1 MRKFLSIFLALA
13 MTLSLLPTFALAVEN
28 EVEPSGNVAAAYK
41 VGSDTDLQAVID
53 SVENGTTIK
62 LMEDVTVSGQQ
73 VTFGEG
79 RALTLDL
86 NGKTLKINGY
96 TAKAAQVSVVG
107 DLTVQDNSETKE
119 GEICST
125 YTGTAGLVVCVEN
138 GGKLRMQ
145 GGTITTEGMQNAGNA
160 VRIMSGGTAEMSGGT
175 IKCDAKRGN
184 RAVNVSSKK
193 NIVGS
198 FTMTGGS
205 VIAEMGDGTETF
217 ILAVCGA
224 SNCPISI
231 SGNSIVSGP
240 EAVSARNSNCT
251 IAGGSFTGKVE
262 VKNKSITGG
271 TFSSEPPAA
280 YLANGFTAVQDGEVW
295 KLSDPVAEINGV
307 KYGSL
312 AEAVKA
318 VPENGV
324 GTIVL
329 IDNVN
334 IPNDSQW
341 PPTLW
346 INYGRKIT
354 IDLNGHDVSIT
365 DGTIIVQNG
374 ALSLT
379 GNGHII
385 RMQSNSQYAMTP
397 VITLAGNGVD
407 TADYAVV
414 DVGEH
419 ITIKNEGGNY
429 GISITQAPV
438 ENANYGYGEKLNLA
452 GKVIAKY
459 GIYVREEIQGQGVNI
474 PEVTVTETGS
484 IESTAENGSALNAS
498 GYAKYTVKGTVKGK
512 SIGINVGAGVLSI
525 DGTAKITAS
534 DKAIAVVGNNNG
546 LPVEVSITGGEISAA
561 GENGKT
567 LYKEETAEN
576 ANITVSGGTFT
587 ADPSAYLAD
596 DCCVKN
602 NNGTFVVGVHVL
614 EMANAV
620 AATCTEQGHNAYYTC
635 ENCGKTYKDES
646 GTRETTIVAEMIPAT
661 GHSWGSWERVNDEQH
676 KRVCEN
682 DVNHVE
688 TAAHTWG
695 VGEVAKAATCKEA
708 GEMTYTCTVCRATKT
723 EVIPMRREH
732 TLQLVP
738 EVPATC
744 GASGTEAYYKCSV
757 CGRMFEDMTCD
768 VEYREYPPAIL
779 PTGQHTFGDWTV
791 TKQATYTEKGEREH
805 TCMVCQNTYTEEI
818 PMLTP
823 SSDSSSS
830 SGSTTTKTETTTNP
844 DGSTTKTE
852 TKADGT
858 TVETTTGKDGTTT
871 KTESKT
877 ETKSDGSKVETKTET
892 VTAKD
897 GSKTETESK
906 TEVKPDGSSVETKKE
921 TVTAKD
927 GSKTESKTETTTA
940 ADGSKT
946 ETKSETKTAA
956 DGTKTET
963 ENKTETKADGTTTGT
978 ETRKTTDVNGSTG
991 TTTTTTKNG
1000 NTKTEAEA
1008 KISEKAAEE
1017 AKKNDAPVT
1026 APVEVKAGESSD
1038 SAPTVKIE
1046 LPENAGKTKVEI
1058 PVSDVNSGT
1067 VAVIVNE
1074 DGTEEIVKNAIVTE
1088 NGVVLGVEGNTTV
1101 KIIDNSKDFI
1111 DTRNHWSRDEVNFVA
1126 ARELFNG
1133 VGNNLFGVSGDM
1145 TRGMV
1150 NTVLARLAGEDTTGG
1165 ANWYD
1170 KGTEWAK
1177 KNGITD
1183 GTNPTANVTREQLA
1197 AMLYRFA
1204 GSPAVS
1210 GELSFA
1216 DADQISGYA
1225 KDALF
1230 WAVQNGILNGIGNNL
1245 IAPKNSA
1252 ERAQVAA
1259 MMARYLKNVG

>member
-13 MTLSLLPTFALAVEN
+13 MTLSLLPTFAMAEEES
-28 EVEPSGNVAAAYK
+28 EVEPSGNVAELTYKIDNDTTVTIGYSTLTEAINAANESAK
-41 VGSDTDLQAVID
+41 TDQ
-53 SVENGTTIK
+53 TIK
-62 LMEDVTVSGQQ
+62 LLENLTYSDATCFDIKKEFTLDLSGHSIDALANGGQGATHFIRIENGGDLTIKDSSEDKNGSITARYNGNSTLNVIEVMSGGVLTMENGKIQNAGAGATNFGSVSVYIRQGGFFTLNGGNIHSEAITVKRKVSPVWNRGTMIMNGGSITTNADYVDAGITNDGNGELTINSGEITALSKGSAINSSGSNASVTVNGGSFKGALKANWMGDG
-73 VTFGEG
+73 VVGIYDGTNTVVSTSVPTEYVANLNGKVYYTGEG
-79 RALTLDL
+79 GADKAFANAANGDVLTLRAALTSAAKEKKLALNATLTVTSEDGASFDSAKIVPDTRCRVEMTAISEATTKYTAVVDEKQAQAKIGDEYYRTLGDANIAAKDGNTIVVLRDISNTGYLSFSKEITLDL
-86 NGKTLKINGY
+86 NGHKIESTKRYNSPTGSFATSATVIKFSGTGKTLTI
-96 TAKAAQVSVVG
+96 T
-107 DLTVQDNSETKE
+107 DNSESRNGAVINTAASDYGYALVATK
-119 GEICST
+119 
-125 YTGTAGLVVCVEN
+125 
-138 GGKLRMQ
+138 
-145 GGTITTEGMQNAGNA
+145 
-160 VRIMSGGTAEMSGGT
+160 GT
-175 IKCDAKRGN
+175 IKVEAGTFRGTS
-184 RAVNVSSKK
+184 ADSTLYKTS
-193 NIVGS
+193 GS
-198 FTMTGGS
+198 F
-205 VIAEMGDGTETF
+205 
-217 ILAVCGA
+217 
-224 SNCPISI
+224 
-231 SGNSIVSGP
+231 
-240 EAVSARNSNCT
+240 
-251 IAGGSFTGKVE
+251 
-262 VKNKSITGG
+262 SITGG
-271 TFSSEPPAA
+271 AFLTNPTD
-280 YLANGFTAVQDGEVW
+280 YLTSC
-295 KLSDPVAEINGV
+295 L
-307 KYGSL
+307 
-312 AEAVKA
+312 
-318 VPENGV
+318 
-324 GTIVL
+324 
-329 IDNVN
+329 
-334 IPNDSQW
+334 
-341 PPTLW
+341 
-346 INYGRKIT
+346 
-354 IDLNGHDVSIT
+354 
-365 DGTIIVQNG
+365 
-374 ALSLT
+374 
-379 GNGHII
+379 
-385 RMQSNSQYAMTP
+385 
-397 VITLAGNGVD
+397 
-407 TADYAVV
+407 
-414 DVGEH
+414 
-419 ITIKNEGGNY
+419 
-429 GISITQAPV
+429 
-438 ENANYGYGEKLNLA
+438 
-452 GKVIAKY
+452 
-459 GIYVREEIQGQGVNI
+459 
-474 PEVTVTETGS
+474 
-484 IESTAENGSALNAS
+484 
-498 GYAKYTVKGTVKGK
+498 
-512 SIGINVGAGVLSI
+512 
-525 DGTAKITAS
+525 TAS
-534 DKAIAVVGNNNG
+534 LKDGMYVVRANHNMTHHDAV
-546 LPVEVSITGGEISAA
+546 T
-561 GENGKT
+561 
-567 LYKEETAEN
+567 
-576 ANITVSGGTFT
+576 
-587 ADPSAYLAD
+587 
-596 DCCVKN
+596 
-602 NNGTFVVGVHVL
+602 
-614 EMANAV
+614 
-620 AATCTEQGHNAYYTC
+620 ATCTEQGHNAYYTC
-635 ENCGKTYKDES
+635 ENCGKTYKDEG
-646 GTRETTIVAEMIPAT
+646 GTQETTIDAEMIPAT
-661 GHSWGSWERVNDEQH
+661 GHSWGSWEKVDDEQH
-676 KRVCEN
+676 KRVCGN

-688 TAAHTWG
+688 TAAHTWND
-695 VGEVAKAATCKEA
+695 GEVAKAATCKEA
-708 GEMTYTCTVCRATKT
+708 GEMTYTCTVCNATKT
-723 EVIPMRREH
+723 EVIPMRGEH

-744 GASGTEAYYKCSV
+744 GESGTEAYYKCSV

-768 VEYREYPPAIL
+768 VEYTEYPPAIR
-779 PTGQHTFGDWTV
+779 PTGEHTFGGWTV

-805 TCMVCQNTYTEEI
+805 TCTVCHNTYTEEI

-897 GSKTETESK
+897 GSKTE
-906 TEVKPDGSSVETKKE
+906 
-921 TVTAKD
+921 
-927 GSKTESKTETTTA
+927 SKTETTTA

-963 ENKTETKADGTTTGT
+963 ESKTETKADGTTTGT
-978 ETRKTTDVNGSTG
+978 ETKKTTDVNGSTG

-1026 APVEVKAGESSD
+1026 APVEVKAGESPD

-1058 PVSDVNSGT
+1058 PVSNVNSGT

-1150 NTVLARLAGEDTTGG
+1150 NTVLARLAGEDTAGG

-1216 DADQISGYA
+1216 DADRVSGYA
-1225 KDALF
+1225 KDALL
-1230 WAVQNGILNGIGNNL
+1230 WAVQNGILNGTGNNL
-1245 IAPKNSA
+1245 VAPKNSA

>member
-13 MTLSLLPTFALAVEN
+13 MTLSLLPAFALAVEN
-28 EVEPSGNVAAAYK
+28 EVEPSGNVAAIYN

-73 VTFGEG
+73 VIFGEG

-86 NGKTLKINGY
+86 NGKTLKIKEY

-119 GEICST
+119 GKICST
-125 YTGTAGLVVCVEN
+125 YTGTGGLVVCIEN

-145 GGTITTEGMQNAGNA
+145 GGTITTEDMAQAGNA
-160 VRIMSGGTAEMSGGT
+160 VKIASGGTAEMSGGT

-184 RAVNVSSKK
+184 SAV

-205 VIAEMGDGTETF
+205 VIAEMGDGTETY
-217 ILAVCGA
+217 ILAVRGA

-251 IAGGSFTGKVE
+251 IAGGNFTGKVT

-295 KLSDPVAEINGV
+295 KLSDPVAELNGV
-307 KYGSL
+307 KYGRL
-312 AEAVKA
+312 DTAIYA

-334 IPNDSQW
+334 M
-341 PPTLW
+341 PTMLW
-346 INYGRKIT
+346 INCGRKIT
-354 IDLNGHDVSIT
+354 IDLNEHDVSIT
-365 DGTIIVQNG
+365 DGTIIVQDG
-374 ALSLT
+374 ALFLT
-379 GNGHII
+379 GNGQII
-385 RMQSNSQYAMTP
+385 HMQSDPQPTMAP
-397 VITLAGNGVD
+397 VITLMGNGAD

-419 ITIKNEGGNY
+419 ITIKNEDGDY

-438 ENANYGYGEKLNLA
+438 ENANYGYGEKLNLK

-459 GIYVREEIQGQGVNI
+459 GIYVKEEIQGREGNI

-546 LPVEVSITGGEISAA
+546 LPVKVSITGGEISAT

-567 LYKEETAEN
+567 LYKAGTVEN
-576 ANITVSGGTFT
+576 ANITVSGGTFSTNPSEYVAEDHSVVKNDNNTYTVVGAMTKVNAKAPTCT
-587 ADPSAYLAD
+587 ADGNTEYWTAGGNKYTRSED
-596 DCCVKN
+596 DVYTLTGDEDVIIAALGHTW
-602 NNGTFVVGVHVL
+602 NGGSVTT
-614 EMANAV
+614 EP
-620 AATCTEQGHNAYYTC
+620 TCTA
-635 ENCGKTYKDES
+635 D
-646 GTRETTIVAEMIPAT
+646 
-661 GHSWGSWERVNDEQH
+661 
-676 KRVCEN
+676 
-682 DVNHVE
+682 
-688 TAAHTWG
+688 G
-695 VGEVAKAATCKEA
+695 VK
-708 GEMTYTCTVCRATKT
+708 TYTCTVCRATKT

-757 CGRMFEDMTCD
+757 CGRMFKDTTCD
-768 VEYREYPPAIL
+768 VEYREHPPAIL

-805 TCMVCQNTYTEEI
+805 TCTVCHNTYTEEI

-897 GSKTETESK
+897 GSKTE
-906 TEVKPDGSSVETKKE
+906 
-921 TVTAKD
+921 
-927 GSKTESKTETTTA
+927 SKTETTTA

-963 ENKTETKADGTTTGT
+963 ESKTETKADGTTTGT
-978 ETRKTTDVNGSTG
+978 ETKKTTDVNGSTG
-991 TTTTTTKNG
+991 TTTTTTENG

-1026 APVEVKAGESSD
+1026 APVEVKAGENSD

-1046 LPENAGKTKVEI
+1046 LPESAGKTKVEI

-1150 NTVLARLAGEDTTGG
+1150 NTVLARLAGEDTNGG

-1177 KNGITD
+1177 QNGITD
-1183 GTNPTANVTREQLA
+1183 GANPTANITREQLA

-1225 KDALF
+1225 KDALL
-1230 WAVQNGILNGIGNNL
+1230 WAVQNGILNGTGNNL
-1245 IAPKNSA
+1245 VAPKNSA